1 MSARKARIAVVGTGW
16 WATTAHIPAL
26 RQNPDAE
33 LVALCDR
40 SPEALARAT
49 AAFGPIATYT
59 DLGAMLAA
67 EKLDGAIVA
76 TNHTS
81 HFALAKACLE
91 AGLHVLL
98 EKPMVLRAAH
108 AHALTALAAAN
119 GRELIIGYPYHF
131 TELTRRARQVLSSG
145 ELGAIQFVSCLMAT
159 MVIEFYRGN
168 DQAYAPQF
176 GYAVTGPR
184 GAYADPQLSGGGQA
198 HLQVTHLAGSLFYIT
213 GLQAERVSAFMENGD
228 VAVDLVDAISV
239 RFAAANGQRAVGVLG
254 STGNIGVG
262 DNGQTEIAVYCEN
275 GYVQLNQGHGTLLVR
290 RHDGSEERHGPL
302 SDAARYPTFATSGN
316 LVDVILGKAE
326 NGSPAAVGT
335 RVVEL
340 LEAAYRSAETDGA
353 PVSVAGLLEG
363 APTA

>member
-1 MSARKARIAVVGTGW
+1 MSSRKARVAVIGVGW
-16 WATTAHIPAL
+16 WSTTAHIPAL
-26 RQNPDAE
+26 QQNPDAE

-49 AAFGPIATYT
+49 AAFGSMATYT
-59 DLGAMLAA
+59 DILEMLAA

-81 HFALAKACLE
+81 HYELVKACLE
-91 AGLHVLL
+91 AGLHVLV

-108 AHALTALAAAN
+108 AHELTALAAAK
-119 GRELIIGYPYHF
+119 GRELIVGYPYHY
-131 TELTRRARQVLSSG
+131 TSVTRRAREVLHSG
-145 ELGAIQFVSCLMAT
+145 ELGAIQFVSCLMSS

-176 GYAVTGPR
+176 GYKVTGPGR
-184 GAYADPQLSGGGQA
+184 AYSDPQLSGGGQG

-213 GLQAERVSAFMENGD
+213 GLQAERVSAFMANGD

-239 RFAAANGQRAVGVLG
+239 QFAPANDQTAVGVFG
-254 STGNIGVG
+254 STGNLAPGDVG
-262 DNGQTEIAVYCEN
+262 RFDISVFCER
-275 GYVQLNQGHGTLLVR
+275 GYLLLEQAQNTMLVR
-290 RHDGSEERHGPL
+290 RHDGAEERLGPT
-302 SDAARYPTFATSGN
+302 SDKGRYPQAATSAN

-326 NGSPAAVGT
+326 NGSPGTVGA

-340 LEAAYRSAETDGA
+340 LEAAYRSADQGGA
-353 PVSVAGLLEG
+353 PIGVADLLDNTQ
-363 APTA
+363 AP